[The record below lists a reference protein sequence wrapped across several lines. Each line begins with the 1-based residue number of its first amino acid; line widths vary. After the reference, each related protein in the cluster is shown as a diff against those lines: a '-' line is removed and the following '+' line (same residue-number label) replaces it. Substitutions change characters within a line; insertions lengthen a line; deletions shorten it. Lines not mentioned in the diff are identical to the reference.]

1 MSSVICYL
9 HWEYAYTTNFNDPVF
24 GIQFT
29 NVPSDPMAPK
39 KKQHYTPNFI
49 LSGFA
54 DDATRT
60 LWVWDKSQ
68 RTCRPVRG
76 TPRYDAFTQN
86 HYYTLKDTSGN
97 HDLSVENYLAGLEDE
112 AARIITDLIRFA
124 LAPLYPPPNF
134 KKKECLA
141 RFLWAQHMRSPAARA
156 EIVNSEEAKQMYH
169 DASLR
174 AARPLGADRGIV
186 VLKNGD
192 PAAALAR
199 ASKRALMMTEDSDAV
214 HYMRHMNLDLVSI
227 VHLQDAEF
235 VTSDRPCLICPV
247 LNPGGKAFMAVTKH
261 VAVQLSRPHESR
273 GDIHKPSPEIVKRI
287 NKKTF
292 DTATRFVAGGSR
304 ERLEALAS
312 E

>member
-1 MSSVICYL
+1 MIR
-9 HWEYAYTTNFNDPVF
+9 FF

-39 KKQHYTPNFI
+39 KKQTLHPELHPQRLRRRCHAHTMGLGQEPANVPTGERHTQVRRIHPKTITTRSRTP
-49 LSGFA
+49 A
-54 DDATRT
+54 ATMT
-60 LWVWDKSQ
+60 
-68 RTCRPVRG
+68 
-76 TPRYDAFTQN
+76 F
-86 HYYTLKDTSGN
+86 
-97 HDLSVENYLAGLEDE
+97 SVENYLAGLEDE

-156 EIVNSEEAKQMYH
+156 EIVNSEETKQMYH
-169 DASLR
+169 DARLR

-214 HYMRHMNLDLVSI
+214 HYMRHMKPRPGKYRPPPRRRIRHKRPAMPDLPGTQPWGKGFHGGDKTCRRPAIQTARVSRR
-227 VHLQDAEF
+227 HTQAKPR
-235 VTSDRPCLICPV
+235 DRQKDQQKDLRHC
-247 LNPGGKAFMAVTKH
+247 
-261 VAVQLSRPHESR
+261 
-273 GDIHKPSPEIVKRI
+273 D
-287 NKKTF
+287 TF
-292 DTATRFVAGGSR
+292 RRRRRARETRSACF
-304 ERLEALAS
+304 
-312 E
+312 

>member
-1 MSSVICYL
+1 
-9 HWEYAYTTNFNDPVF
+9 
-24 GIQFT
+24 
-29 NVPSDPMAPK
+29 MAPK

-134 KKKECLA
+134 KKKRMSCPL
-141 RFLWAQHMRSPAARA
+141 SVGAA
-156 EIVNSEEAKQMYH
+156 H
-169 DASLR
+169 
-174 AARPLGADRGIV
+174 
-186 VLKNGD
+186 
-192 PAAALAR
+192 ALAG
-199 ASKRALMMTEDSDAV
+199 
-214 HYMRHMNLDLVSI
+214 
-227 VHLQDAEF
+227 
-235 VTSDRPCLICPV
+235 CP
-247 LNPGGKAFMAVTKH
+247 
-261 VAVQLSRPHESR
+261 SRDCQQRRNQADVPR
-273 GDIHKPSPEIVKRI
+273 CQ
-287 NKKTF
+287 T
-292 DTATRFVAGGSR
+292 
-304 ERLEALAS
+304 
-312 E
+312 